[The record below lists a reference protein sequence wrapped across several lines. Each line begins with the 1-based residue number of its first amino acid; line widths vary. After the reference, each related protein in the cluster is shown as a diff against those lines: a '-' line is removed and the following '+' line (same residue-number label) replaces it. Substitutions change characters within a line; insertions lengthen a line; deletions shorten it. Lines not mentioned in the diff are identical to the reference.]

1 MSEAPSKRC
10 SGCGYELRG
19 LPSTRP
25 CPECGQRRSR
35 PRRARPRRFQDLSE
49 TFVRRVRRAAWL
61 LSAAAVLSLCWR
73 LAVLFGG
80 TPSDP
85 IVAGGLGV
93 LVESFWVVGVLVFAT
108 PIESPDAVERGLG
121 VRSPLRR
128 AARGL
133 QFGWPVAVA
142 LDRIGDFAPGALQIT
157 LEWGAYA
164 AWAIG
169 VAGLIAL
176 ALLLLRWAEWVED
189 ETAESWA
196 RGYLWAAAGVP
207 IGLAA
212 VGVCLAVLPPFA
224 LVPMLLL
231 AVCGLALLLL
241 LPATILSIGLD
252 LHATVHWQVQRR
264 ERDEVLQAEVRSRPR
279 PAPAPPPTRDDAPIP
294 LAEADPRESPSPAE

>member
-1 MSEAPSKRC
+1 M
-10 SGCGYELRG
+10 
-19 LPSTRP
+19 
-25 CPECGQRRSR
+25 RR
-35 PRRARPRRFQDLSE
+35 
-49 TFVRRVRRAAWL
+49 TRRAAWL

-85 IVAGGLGV
+85 IVAGGLGI

-108 PIESPDAVERGLG
+108 PIQSPDAVERGLG
-121 VRSPLRR
+121 PRSPLRR

-142 LDRIGDFAPGALQIT
+142 LDRSGDLVPGGGLQTT
-157 LEWGAYA
+157 LEWAAYA

-169 VAGLIAL
+169 VAGLITL
-176 ALLLLRWAEWVED
+176 ALLLLRWAEWIED

-212 VGVCLAVLPPFA
+212 VGVCLALLPPFA

-252 LHATVHWQVQRR
+252 LHATVNWQVQRR
-264 ERDEVLQAEVRSRPR
+264 ERDEVLKADVRPQTRRAAPPRPR
-279 PAPAPPPTRDDAPIP
+279 EDDAPIP
-294 LAEADPRESPSPAE
+294 LAEADSRESRGPAE